1 MGSRRNPT
9 VYKLV
14 FGDDTEYAGLEMAM
28 RSVTIGEV
36 GRFRGMG
43 SSETEADA
51 QEKLLDLITSRLI
64 SWNREEED
72 GTPVPA
78 TREGLEGEELDFL
91 YVVIDKWNQ
100 AIRGVAA
107 PLESSSPDG
116 EISPEASIPTEALSS
131 SLAS

>member
-9 VYKLV
+9 LYKLR
-14 FGDDTEYAGLEMAM
+14 FGEDTEYADLEMTM
-28 RSVTIGEV
+28 RSVTIGEMA
-36 GRFRGMG
+36 RFRGMG
-43 SSETEADA
+43 SSDSEAEA
-51 QEKLLDLITSRLI
+51 QDKLLDLIASRLLE
-64 SWNREEED
+64 WNREEED

-78 TREGLEGEELDFL
+78 TREGLEGEEIEFL
-91 YVVIDKWNQ
+91 YVVISKWNE

-116 EISPEASIPTEALSS
+116 ETSPEVNIPTEALSS

>member
-1 MGSRRNPT
+1 

-28 RSVTIGEV
+28 RSVTIGEMA
-36 GRFRGMG
+36 RFRGMG
-43 SSETEADA
+43 SSESEAEA
-51 QEKLLDLITSRLI
+51 QEKLCTLISSRLI

-78 TREGLEGEELDFL
+78 TREGLDGEEVDFL
-91 YVVIDKWNQ
+91 YVVIDKWNH

-107 PLESSSPDG
+107 PLESGSPDG
-116 EISPEASIPTEALSS
+116 EITPEASIPTEALSS

>member
-14 FGDDTEYAGLEMAM
+14 FGEDTEYAGLELAM
-28 RSVTIGEV
+28 RSVTIGEMA
-36 GRFRGMG
+36 RFRGMG
-43 SSETEADA
+43 TSETEGEA
-51 QEKLLDLITSRLI
+51 QEKLCDLISSRLI

-107 PLESSSPDG
+107 PLESGSNDG
-116 EISPEASIPTEALSS
+116 GTSPEVNIPTEALSS